1 MSRPWSGVSG
11 FVRGAEFQ
19 GNVRLLAITSMSTG
33 TYVTMFN
40 ALLQPFVVNSLGYSV
55 LVLGI
60 LVAVGARPSGLASSI
75 IQPFAGRLADVLG
88 RKPLVIAGSVVGIC
102 SMISFLL
109 AATTRSLLPLA
120 LGYAFYGLALLGYPA
135 SQAAIAESV
144 AMDQRKVKVA
154 FSLVFFFTYLPG
166 VVAPG
171 VGGYIASTFGFAV
184 LFGAAAL
191 LETAN
196 LIMLASSFRETHE
209 AKGGSLR
216 TAGFPVRQ
224 ALGIPADLRRIL
236 VPFAMDA
243 FSYGL
248 GGSIVYGL
256 WSSAFGF
263 TATDIGLIAA
273 TLAASIVGSQYLST
287 RILLR
292 AGARLT
298 LAFSEFLTVVVL
310 AGWLVSPTVPAAI
323 LMALIFGFSVST
335 WTPSLSSLLMA
346 AAPVEERGSVSG
358 KLAAFRGLVG
368 APAPF
373 IGGYLF
379 TAFGYSP
386 PLMLSLAGEAV
397 TTVALLKLLPRDA
410 PPRVAGINIEVEGS
424 PA

>member
-1 MSRPWSGVSG
+1 LSRPWSGVSA
-11 FVRGAEFQ
+11 FARGVEFQ
-19 GNVRLLAITSMSTG
+19 GNVRLLAVTSMSTG

-75 IQPFAGRLADVLG
+75 VQPFAGRFADVFG

-102 SMISFLL
+102 SMVSFLL
-109 AATTRSLLPLA
+109 AAMTRSLLPLA

-171 VGGYIASTFGFAV
+171 IGGYIAATFGYAV

-196 LIMLASSFRETHE
+196 LLMLASSFKETREPK
-209 AKGGSLR
+209 AQVR
-216 TAGFPVRQ
+216 PPGFSVRQ
-224 ALGIPADLRRIL
+224 ALRVPPDLRRIF

-256 WSSAFGF
+256 WSRAYRF

-273 TLAASIVGSQYLST
+273 TLSASIVASQYLST

-298 LAFSEFLTVVVL
+298 LAFSEFLTVVVI
-310 AGWLVSPTVPAAI
+310 AGWLVSPTVPAAL

-358 KLAAFRGLVG
+358 RLAAFRGLVG

-379 TAFGYSP
+379 TAFGYST
-386 PLMLSLAGEAV
+386 PLLLSLTGEAI
-397 TTVALLKLLPRDA
+397 TSVAILKLIPRETPA
-410 PPRVAGINIEVEGS
+410 RVAGINIKVEGS

>member
-1 MSRPWSGVSG
+1 LSRPWAGVSALA
-11 FVRGAEFQ
+11 RGVEFR
-19 GNVRLLAITSMSTG
+19 GNVRLLALTSMSTG
-33 TYVTMFN
+33 TYVTMLN
-40 ALLQPFVVNSLGYSV
+40 ALLQPFVVKSLGYSV
-55 LVLGI
+55 LILGI
-60 LVAVGARPSGLASSI
+60 LVALGARPSGLASSV
-75 IQPFAGRLADVLG
+75 IQPFAGRLADLLG
-88 RKPLVIAGSVVGIC
+88 RKPLILAGSVVGIF
-102 SMISFLL
+102 SMVSFLL
-109 AATTRSLLPLA
+109 AATTRSLLPLV

-144 AMDQRKVKVA
+144 AMDQRKLKVA

-171 VGGYIASTFGFAV
+171 IGGYIATTLGYAV

-196 LIMLASSFRETHE
+196 LLMLTSSFRETRKSKDGQVHPP
-209 AKGGSLR
+209 
-216 TAGFPVRQ
+216 GFSVRQ
-224 ALGIPADLRRIL
+224 ALRIPPDLRRIFI
-236 VPFAMDA
+236 PFAMDA
-243 FSYGL
+243 FSFGL

-263 TATDIGLIAA
+263 TATNIGLIAA
-273 TLAASIVGSQYLST
+273 TLAASIVASQYLAT

-292 AGARLT
+292 AGARST

-323 LMALIFGFSVST
+323 LMALVFGFSVST

-379 TAFGYSP
+379 TALGYYP
-386 PLMLSLAGEAV
+386 PLMLSLVGEAI
-397 TTVALLKLLPRDA
+397 TTVAILKLLPR
-410 PPRVAGINIEVEGS
+410 
-424 PA
+424 

>member
-1 MSRPWSGVSG
+1 MSRPWAGVSALA
-11 FVRGAEFQ
+11 RGVEFR
-19 GNVRLLAITSMSTG
+19 GNVRLLALTSMSTG
-33 TYVTMFN
+33 TYVTMLN
-40 ALLQPFVVNSLGYSV
+40 ALLQPFVVKSLGYSV
-55 LVLGI
+55 LILGI
-60 LVAVGARPSGLASSI
+60 LVALGARPSGLASSV
-75 IQPFAGRLADVLG
+75 IQPFAGRLADLLG
-88 RKPLVIAGSVVGIC
+88 RKPLILAGSVVGIF
-102 SMISFLL
+102 SMVSFLL
-109 AATTRSLLPLA
+109 AATTRSLLPLV

-144 AMDQRKVKVA
+144 AMDQRKLKVA

-171 VGGYIASTFGFAV
+171 IGGYIATTLGYAV

-196 LIMLASSFRETHE
+196 LLMLTSSFRETRKSKDGQVHPP
-209 AKGGSLR
+209 
-216 TAGFPVRQ
+216 GFSVRQ
-224 ALGIPADLRRIL
+224 ALRIPPDLRRIFI
-236 VPFAMDA
+236 PFAMDA
-243 FSYGL
+243 FSFGL

-263 TATDIGLIAA
+263 TATNIGLIAA
-273 TLAASIVGSQYLST
+273 TLAASIVASQYLAT

-292 AGARLT
+292 AGARST

-323 LMALIFGFSVST
+323 LMALVFGFSVST

-379 TAFGYSP
+379 TALGYYP
-386 PLMLSLAGEAV
+386 PLMLSLVGEAI
-397 TTVALLKLLPRDA
+397 TTVAILKLLPR
-410 PPRVAGINIEVEGS
+410 
-424 PA
+424 